1 MRRETISDILIN
13 RGGFCSALNFLK
25 IFYCFLQIITS
36 ACFGAERKNGRR
48 KMKFRSFIAVIIA
61 AVLLTACSGV
71 NEEQKAADEA
81 LHQRLIGVWVY
92 LDSVEKDDN
101 GNILTFSAYQ
111 FDEEISKVHDVMG
124 GQIMSSVLDKYEIED
139 GYYSTIVDG
148 AKQYAKL
155 EITEEDGRDRLH
167 WIIDTGTLE
176 FAKMSD
182 EEISEY
188 GIPVDKM
195 ITGEAEMLGIETT
208 ASE

>member
-1 MRRETISDILIN
+1 M
-13 RGGFCSALNFLK
+13 
-25 IFYCFLQIITS
+25 
-36 ACFGAERKNGRR
+36 
-48 KMKFRSFIAVIIA
+48 
-61 AVLLTACSGV
+61 
-71 NEEQKAADEA
+71 
-81 LHQRLIGVWVY
+81 
-92 LDSVEKDDN
+92 EKDDN

-111 FDEEISKVHDVMG
+111 FDEKISKVHDVMST
-124 GQIMSSVLDKYEIED
+124 QIMSSVLDKYEIEN
-139 GYYSTIVDG
+139 GYYTTVVDG
-148 AKQYAKL
+148 VRQYAKL